1 MKKSEEIAKNLLC
14 MAGITINGSKEA
26 DIHIIQPDFY
36 KYVLANRP
44 LEKRRSERIR
54 IDTLIICFKQVYLP

>member
-36 KYVLANRP
+36 NMFWPIVLSKNGVQHGYA
-44 LEKRRSERIR
+44 SIR
-54 IDTLIICFKQVYLP
+54 

>member
-1 MKKSEEIAKNLLC
+1 MNKSEEIAKNLLC

-36 KYVLANRP
+36 KYVLANRT
-44 LEKRRSERIR
+44 LEKWPFERIR
-54 IDTLIICFKQVYLP
+54 ITSLIISF